1 MLVLARRK
9 NELCKLR
16 FCTSSLTHSCVAM
29 KIAYSCNNKCPL
41 CTFPTSLLSRV
52 QRRRPMPE
60 GGLLSLSP
68 SRTLKWKFIR
78 DHHLSHTH
86 HYGNLLKCALQV
98 NLFLLL
104 LNCSAWPCL
113 WVLLNYFLQTI
124 LCTSVRNSA
133 CGSGRRKKGRREVLF
148 CKETQIY
155 LITDSLSIGPTPSSE
170 RDHALRTSTKF
181 LVFSA
186 PSPLVQISLY
196 TRVSIQ

>member
-1 MLVLARRK
+1 
-9 NELCKLR
+9 
-16 FCTSSLTHSCVAM
+16 M
-29 KIAYSCNNKCPL
+29 KIASSCNKCPL
-41 CTFPTSLLSRV
+41 CTYPTSLLSRAQPNV
-52 QRRRPMPE
+52 DAQCQRVVCSACLP
-60 GGLLSLSP
+60 LA
-68 SRTLKWKFIR
+68 LKWKFIR

-104 LNCSAWPCL
+104 INCSAWPCL

-155 LITDSLSIGPTPSSE
+155 LITDSLSISATPSSV
-170 RDHALRTSTKF
+170 RDHALRMTTKIWHF
-181 LVFSA
+181 G
-186 PSPLVQISLY
+186 PLPHLPCLNFGLY
-196 TRVSIQ
+196 

>member
-1 MLVLARRK
+1 MVCSACLPLA
-9 NELCKLR
+9 
-16 FCTSSLTHSCVAM
+16 
-29 KIAYSCNNKCPL
+29 
-41 CTFPTSLLSRV
+41 
-52 QRRRPMPE
+52 
-60 GGLLSLSP
+60 
-68 SRTLKWKFIR
+68 LKWKCIR

-86 HYGNLLKCALQV
+86 HYGDLLKGALQV
-98 NLFLLL
+98 NLFLLM

-196 TRVSIQ
+196 TRSVPLCHLCQPSIPFIILAHVFIYILRTFPTFHNKYLTSPTLFCPFPIEIKGLFP